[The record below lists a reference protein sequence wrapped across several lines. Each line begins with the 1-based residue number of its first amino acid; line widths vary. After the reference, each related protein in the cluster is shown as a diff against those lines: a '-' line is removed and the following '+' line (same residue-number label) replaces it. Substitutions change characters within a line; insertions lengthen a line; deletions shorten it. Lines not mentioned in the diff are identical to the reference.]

1 MRAVFPKARIE
12 TEVIG
17 EIEGLIPR
25 GENEARRIVSQLSGA
40 NSAGL
45 APFGTKAGIFQ
56 SFGMD
61 VVVCRPGSIEQ
72 ALEADEFVSRDELG
86 KCLNMQE
93 QLAVRLA
100 G

>member
-1 MRAVFPKARIE
+1 M
-12 TEVIG
+12 IG

-25 GENEARRIVSQLSGA
+25 AENEARRIVSQLSGA

-45 APFGTKAGIFQ
+45 APFGTKAGMFQ

-61 VVVCRPGSIEQ
+61 MVVCGPGSIEQ
-72 ALEADEFVSRDELG
+72 AHKAEEFVSRDELG